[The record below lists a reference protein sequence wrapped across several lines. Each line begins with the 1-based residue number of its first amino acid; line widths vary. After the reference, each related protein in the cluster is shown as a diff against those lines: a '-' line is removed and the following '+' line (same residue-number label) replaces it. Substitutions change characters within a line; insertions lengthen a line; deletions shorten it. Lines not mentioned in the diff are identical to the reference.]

1 MRVSYFTILALNAA
15 SAVVGSPTPEV
26 EVTAPET
33 DVTEIAEDL
42 DKLNELAASA
52 FENAQDIAESKKRGN
67 TCNWSNVRVRREWS
81 VTIVPIPNL
90 EGSC

>member
-15 SAVVGSPTPEV
+15 SAVVGSPV

-33 DVTEIAEDL
+33 DVTEITEDL

-67 TCNWSNVRVRREWS
+67 TCNWSNVRVRREW
-81 VTIVPIPNL
+81 
-90 EGSC
+90 